1 MDWQAIKSIS
11 ELPSAE
17 NVSFAFERE
26 NKAIKSI
33 VLTIKGMEPVRI
45 VADYYGAGAIKVL
58 LPAKPKMVK
67 RWSVSA
73 TIAGFAT
80 EAKLFDVEYD
90 AKQAK
95 RELDGA
101 YGSDCAVIDQ
111 VEVPEAA

>member
-1 MDWQAIKSIS
+1 MDWQAIKSIG
-11 ELPSAE
+11 ELPAAE
-17 NVSFAFERE
+17 HVSFAFERE
-26 NKAIKSI
+26 NDAIKSI
-33 VLTIKGMEPVRI
+33 VLTVKGIEPVRI
-45 VADYYGAGAIKVL
+45 VADYYGNGSIKVFV
-58 LPAKPKMVK
+58 PAKPKMVK

-80 EAKLFDVEYD
+80 ETKLFDDEYE

-95 RELDGA
+95 RDLDGA